1 MLNLRP
7 GRVNAI
13 SACIYYAMMRLDR
26 WPKVGNNET
35 QTAAKTVMDV
45 VAGDRAAGAA
55 ALARRAAIPLVG
67 AGERRRA
74 RTEEEH
80 SDHDGQ
86 TVLSGIR
93 QRIDRRLFALQPES
107 HSFRQQSRSDSG

>member
-1 MLNLRP
+1 MLNLLP

-13 SACIYYAMMRLDR
+13 SACIYCAMMRRVR

-55 ALARRAAIPLVG
+55 ALACRAAIPLAG

-74 RTEEEH
+74 RAEEEH

-86 TVLSGIR
+86 TILPGFR
-93 QRIDRRLFALQPES
+93 QRFDQRLFVLQLES